1 MFTNSLRRRAE
12 QLLARAD
19 IQINGSRPWD
29 IAVHRDEFYSR
40 VLRNGSLGLGESYMD
55 GWWDSP
61 ALDQFFDHVSR
72 ARLQRGALPG
82 WGGVR
87 LYVQSWLLN
96 PQKKSR
102 AFQIAEGH
110 YDRGNLLF
118 EKMLDRRMVYTSGY
132 WEHASDLEQAQEA
145 KLEFVCRSVG
155 LSPGMK
161 VLDIG
166 CGWGSFAKYAAE
178 KYGVHVVGI
187 TVSREQANLAIERC
201 ANLPIQIRL
210 QDYRD
215 LRETFDCIVS
225 LGMFEH
231 VGYKNYRTYME
242 IVRRSLAGCGRFY
255 LSTIGKNYSVRA
267 TDPWIEKYIFPN
279 SMMPSVKQI
288 GAATEGLF
296 IVEDW
301 RNWGSHYDHTLMAW
315 YHNFANNWNSLRGK
329 YDERFFRMW
338 KFYLMASA
346 GWFRAKNL
354 QVWQILFSPLGA
366 HAC

>member
-19 IQINGSRPWD
+19 IQINGGRPWD
-29 IAVHRDEFYSR
+29 ITVHRDEFYSR

-61 ALDQFFDHVSR
+61 ALDQFFDHVGR
-72 ARLQRGALPG
+72 AGLERDALPG

-87 LYVQSWLLN
+87 LYLQSLLLN

-132 WEHASDLEQAQEA
+132 WEHASNLEQAQEA

-161 VLDIG
+161 ILDIG

-201 ANLPIQIRL
+201 ADLPVQIRL

-215 LRETFDCIVS
+215 LHETFDCVVS

-255 LSTIGKNYSVRA
+255 LSTIGKNHSVRA

-301 RNWGSHYDHTLMAW
+301 RNWDSHYDRTLMAW
-315 YHNFANNWNSLRGK
+315 YQNFVSNWNSLRAG

-346 GWFRAKNL
+346 GWFRARNL
-354 QVWQILFSPLGA
+354 QVWQILLSPFGA

>member
-19 IQINGSRPWD
+19 IQVNGGRPWD
-29 IAVHRDEFYSR
+29 ITVHRNEFYSR
-40 VLRNGSLGLGESYMD
+40 VFRNGSLGLGESYMD

-61 ALDQFFDHVSR
+61 ALDQFFDHLLR
-72 ARLQRGALPG
+72 AHLERDALPG

-87 LYVQSWLLN
+87 LYLESLLLN

-102 AFQIAEGH
+102 SFRVGEDH
-110 YDRGNLLF
+110 YDRGNDLF
-118 EKMLDRRMVYTSGY
+118 EKMLDRRMVYTSGN
-132 WEHASDLEQAQEA
+132 WEHAANLDQAQEA
-145 KLEFVCRSVG
+145 KLEFVCHSLG

-166 CGWGSFAKYAAE
+166 CGWGGFAKYAAE
-178 KYGVHVVGI
+178 KHGAHVVGI
-187 TVSREQANLAIERC
+187 TVSREQARLAMERC
-201 ANLPIQIRL
+201 ANLPVEIRL

-215 LRETFDCIVS
+215 LHEAFDCIVS

-242 IVRRSLAGCGRFY
+242 VARRSLAGCGRFY
-255 LSTIGKNYSVRA
+255 LSTIGKNHSVRA

-279 SMMPSVKQI
+279 SMMPSVRQI

-296 IVEDW
+296 IMEDW
-301 RNWGSHYDHTLMAW
+301 QNWGSHYDRTLMAW
-315 YHNFANNWNSLRGK
+315 YRNFVDNWDALRTR
-329 YDERFFRMW
+329 YDNRFFRMW

-346 GWFRAKNL
+346 GSFRSRNL
-354 QVWQILFSPLGA
+354 QVWQILFSPFGA